1 MVNLD
6 ASGPGCRDSSHVKMC
21 LTVGPGV
28 SDALLE
34 DILGF
39 LNELTVQID
48 GVALNPPRCIVLA
61 EDEVGGLLVVLL
73 HHCAMSFAL
82 LG

>member
-1 MVNLD
+1 MVNLYS
-6 ASGPGCRDSSHVKMC
+6 SGEVGYHCLHVKMC
-21 LTVGPGV
+21 LTVGAGV

-39 LNELTVQID
+39 LDELTVQID
-48 GVALNPPRCIVLA
+48 GVALDPPRRIVLA
-61 EDEVGGLLVVLL
+61 KDEVGGLLVVLL

-82 LG
+82 L